1 MTTQSIMLLVAFLAV
16 LLVLSYPLG
25 LFMAKVGDGT
35 AIRGF
40 GWLMKVENGLYR
52 LAGVGAQSAMSWKSY
67 AAALLVFNALGALF
81 VYAVQRMQAWLPL
94 NPQAGWQVFE
104 SETIKRGLID
114 AGTRKPNLIV
124 LDLGLPDGDGVD
136 FILDVRKW
144 SSVPIIVLSA
154 RVNESDKIKALDAG
168 ADDYL
173 SKPFGVGELLARV
186 CSTVRRHRKS
196 AADEQEAIQFGDVKL
211 DIKAHL
217 VTKGNQMVHLTPTE
231 YRLLSVLATNAGRV
245 VTNPQLLREVWG
257 PSHSESSHYLR
268 IYMGHLRQKLEDD
281 PAQPKYL
288 LTETAVGYRLMLPL

>member
-1 MTTQSIMLLVAFLAV
+1 
-16 LLVLSYPLG
+16 
-25 LFMAKVGDGT
+25 
-35 AIRGF
+35 
-40 GWLMKVENGLYR
+40 
-52 LAGVGAQSAMSWKSY
+52 MSE
-67 AAALLVFNALGALF
+67 ALPTALLVEDEPQIRRFVRAALEEE
-81 VYAVQRMQAWLPL
+81 
-94 NPQAGWQVFE
+94 GWQVFE

-186 CSTVRRHRKS
+186 RSTVRRHRRS
-196 AADEQEAIQFGDVKL
+196 PTDEQEAIQFGDVKL
-211 DIKAHL
+211 DMKAHL

-231 YRLLSVLATNAGRV
+231 YRLLTVLATNAGRV

-288 LTETAVGYRLMLPL
+288 LTETAVGYRLLLPL